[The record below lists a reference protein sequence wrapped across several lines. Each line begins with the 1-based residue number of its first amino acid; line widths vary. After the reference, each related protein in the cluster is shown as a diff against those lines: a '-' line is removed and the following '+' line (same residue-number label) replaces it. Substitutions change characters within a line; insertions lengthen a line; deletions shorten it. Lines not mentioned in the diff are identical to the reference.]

1 MNSNTVFLLDL
12 DDTLFNTEQYKTD
25 LFNKI
30 GHVINPTG
38 VAAQG
43 GAEIAAIYNLYRQNN
58 PVYNPNEFA
67 QFLSSTF
74 GYEAEIRDCFETDYT
89 QYVLPEAAE
98 LVKQLAKQGR
108 VIIWTAGS
116 YPDQAAKLTKSG
128 LLLPGKNN
136 SNIVDASVLTQDVN
150 PLFRPAPIAIVDSR
164 KEQEP
169 REQLKFFLENLPE
182 NEIVVIDNQAGLIK
196 QVVEMNNSRLK
207 GVWVDQGEQKDK
219 ESAQELRTN
228 LPPQVESFA
237 STAEFK
243 QYLTKETFTPEQK
256 G

>member
-89 QYVLPEAAE
+89 QYVLREAYSRMGIKFSMKLIKRGYYPKGGGE
-98 LVKQLAKQGR
+98 VNLEVLPSTVKSILLYQRSFPFQ
-108 VIIWTAGS
+108 S
-116 YPDQAAKLTKSG
+116 
-128 LLLPGKNN
+128 LLLQP
-136 SNIVDASVLTQDVN
+136 
-150 PLFRPAPIAIVDSR
+150 
-164 KEQEP
+164 
-169 REQLKFFLENLPE
+169 
-182 NEIVVIDNQAGLIK
+182 
-196 QVVEMNNSRLK
+196 
-207 GVWVDQGEQKDK
+207 
-219 ESAQELRTN
+219 
-228 LPPQVESFA
+228 
-237 STAEFK
+237 
-243 QYLTKETFTPEQK
+243 
-256 G
+256 